1 MIEEAHNRETAPD
14 FYNNEQALR
23 SVVIMAYLS
32 SVDYYEKFQELSSG
46 KGYVD
51 ILFLPRRAS
60 GKPAL
65 IVELKWNRSAKSA
78 VAQIKAKNY
87 VQFLEKLGIRDR
99 ILLVGVNYS
108 TKTGKHTC
116 VIEEYLP
123 ES

>member
-1 MIEEAHNRETAPD
+1 MKIGMAPD
-14 FYNNEQALR
+14 FEEHLNRYDVLSLD

-60 GKPAL
+60 EKPAL
-65 IVELKWNRSAKSA
+65 IVELKWNKSAKSA
-78 VAQIKAKNY
+78 VAQIKARNY
-87 VQFLEKLGIRDR
+87 TQFLKKVGIRDK

-116 VIEEYLP
+116 NIEEYLP